1 MLSSKFATSRWPH
14 VDLYLVARCVSLQL
28 QEATVQR
35 QLREHIAINVT
46 KLLSSSMTQPFFS
59 RIGMFVVT
67 HVSNSCQNLNHKMK
81 MAAFPPSGKHSM
93 SPDWDYDSNLMNA
106 ESANNRD
113 FQFDPSTPLFRCF
126 RNGITFPLAPRF
138 LRSLKSLRFVS
149 LIP

>member
-67 HVSNSCQNLNHKMK
+67 RVSNSCQNLIHKMK

-93 SPDWDYDSNLMNA
+93 SPDW
-106 ESANNRD
+106 
-113 FQFDPSTPLFRCF
+113 
-126 RNGITFPLAPRF
+126 G
-138 LRSLKSLRFVS
+138 LR
-149 LIP
+149 